1 MATTEQEIARFIYL
15 EARLLDE
22 ARFDEWLAMFT
33 DDGHYWMPLSP
44 RQTDPEHEEY
54 LIYEDVELLRS
65 RIDRLRSP
73 PAFSQQAI
81 VHGHHLLQVPQPE
94 QLSTGG
100 DEVVTRT
107 PFAYTESRGETLH
120 RYCGTTLHTLKVVD
134 GRLRIRLKRV
144 DLLNSDSALP
154 AFHLIM

>member
-1 MATTEQEIARFIYL
+1 M
-15 EARLLDE
+15 
-22 ARFDEWLAMFT
+22 
-33 DDGHYWMPLSP
+33 
-44 RQTDPEHEEY
+44 
-54 LIYEDVELLRS
+54 
-65 RIDRLRSP
+65 
-73 PAFSQQAI
+73 
-81 VHGHHLLQVPQPE
+81 E
-94 QLSTGG
+94 QLVAGG